1 MLPHDMRRAGTEKPC
16 GYHSGQ
22 RRRGNA
28 AGNEEPCARWGNMQC
43 TAGSEGGMHDCIL
56 GADQV
61 GMSIK
66 NKVIIIFKM

>member
-1 MLPHDMRRAGTEKPC
+1 MGTIAGNEGGGMP
-16 GYHSGQ
+16 
-22 RRRGNA
+22 
-28 AGNEEPCARWGNMQC
+28 AGNEEPCTRWGNMQC